1 MAPNATRPWGS
12 QPAYDQVPTEDHFEE
27 ATSEKTRYTTV
38 TVEPWNGSSSGSSCA
53 DADAEADAG
62 FSSGREKRRFAGASL
77 PTSGLAGAI
86 FALPILALRITYLC
100 WLVATRPV
108 YRLLG
113 FYGSNNSSSSSSG
126 SSGGSSDF
134 GGFPITIPGSS
145 SWPGTYEKLGAF
157 QVLVPSFLQ
166 PIDLNAPVKK
176 MHPTAW
182 LDGMRGIASFFV
194 VCTHISVV
202 WFNWHIHNGY
212 GINEHEHWLIQ
223 LPFLRLAISGPPHV
237 ATFFIISGYALS
249 YKPIKLSRMG
259 RFAEAN
265 DAIASSAFRR
275 WPRLFFMPMV
285 ISFIVA
291 LMTWLDLFATRGWG
305 GVAIPSRS
313 PPRAGTL
320 FGQIGHWVPSIIA
333 LTDPFSKNMDRGGRD
348 PYDKY
353 QWTLPVE
360 FECSMMLFLCQLCFN
375 RLRPHARLVFMFGL
389 ATFCMKYIY
398 WQYFLFLMGMILCE
412 LQFEFASGS
421 KAPGAGSVVLPTSSL
436 ASSSSSVFAGPLGVA
451 AATVSR
457 VRRFM
462 ARYHLAIGI
471 TTFIAC
477 LYVMSTPEA
486 IRGAVGTPGFITMI
500 QMVPQHHQKSG
511 KTDYFWVPIGASL
524 AVFTVDRTPALQRL
538 FTNRFAQYMGSISYS
553 LYLVHGT
560 VIFSVGHWLVRHTV
574 SWTGMSTQLHYAFGL
589 ALCAVPLWMTLIFC
603 ADLAARTLD
612 KWSLGMGRRLYDYLS
627 VPDAKPDP
635 LVPRTN

>member
-1 MAPNATRPWGS
+1 MAPNANRPWGT
-12 QPAYDQVPTEDHFEE
+12 QAYDHVPTEDTLEE
-27 ATSEKTRYTTV
+27 GANEKSRYTTA
-38 TVEPWNGSSSGSSCA
+38 TVEPWNGSSSGSSSGSFT

-62 FSSGREKRRFAGASL
+62 FSPAREKHRFAGSSL

-100 WLVATRPV
+100 WLVATRPI
-108 YRLLG
+108 YRFLG
-113 FYGSNNSSSSSSG
+113 IHGSGSG
-126 SSGGSSDF
+126 SSSNSGSNGMTVAGSSA
-134 GGFPITIPGSS
+134 
-145 SWPGTYEKLGAF
+145 WPGTYEKLGAF
-157 QVLVPSFLQ
+157 KVLVPSFLQ
-166 PIDLNAPVKK
+166 PVDPNAPIKK

-182 LDGMRGIASFFV
+182 LDGMRGVASFFV

-212 GINEHEHWLIQ
+212 GMNEHEHWLIQ

-259 RFAEAN
+259 RFVEAN

-291 LMTWLDLFATRGWG
+291 VMTWLDLFATRGWG

-313 PPRAGTL
+313 PPRVGTL
-320 FGQIGHWVPSIIA
+320 FGQIGHWIPSIIA
-333 LTDPFSKNMDRGGRD
+333 LTDPFSHNMDRGGRD
-348 PYDKY
+348 DYDKY

-375 RLRPHARLVFMFGL
+375 RLRPRARLVFMFGL

-412 LQFEFASGS
+412 LQFEFAGGS
-421 KAPGAGSVVLPTSSL
+421 KSLASGNVVLPTTSSSL
-436 ASSSSSVFAGPLGVA
+436 PPSAASLTGLFVLASAVA
-451 AATVSR
+451 SR

-477 LYVMSTPEA
+477 LYAMSTPEA
-486 IRGAVGTPGFITMI
+486 VRGAVGTPGFMTMI
-500 QMVPQHHQKSG
+500 KMVPQHHQQSK
-511 KTDYFWVPIGASL
+511 KTDYFWVPLGASL
-524 AVFTVDRTPALQRL
+524 AVFTVDRTPALQRM
-538 FTNRFAQYMGSISYS
+538 FTSRIAQYMGSISYS

-574 SWTGMSTQLHYAFGL
+574 SWTGASTQLHYAFGL

-612 KWSLGMGRRLYDYLS
+612 KWSLSMGRRLYDYLAI
-627 VPDAKPDP
+627 VDDKPAA
-635 LVPRTN
+635 VTSRMS